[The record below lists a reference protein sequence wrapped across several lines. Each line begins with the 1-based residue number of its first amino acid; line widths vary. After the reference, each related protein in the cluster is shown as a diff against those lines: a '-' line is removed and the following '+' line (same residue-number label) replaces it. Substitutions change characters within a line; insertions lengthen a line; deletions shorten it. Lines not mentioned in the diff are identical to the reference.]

1 MIKQQTSSLS
11 SSEIKKPYHPSILI
25 PTTIA
30 MRTILDLIFST
41 YTTIFASISI
51 TTVLSNVYGKSVTN
65 IQQNDGSI

>member
-1 MIKQQTSSLS
+1 MIKQQTDS
-11 SSEIKKPYHPSILI
+11 IIIVRNKKPYHPSILI

-65 IQQNDGSI
+65 IQQNDASI